1 MAVVE
6 DVVKSI
12 ISGYGVLPKYT
23 EEVIGKVVICNI
35 EKRVPDNFGLI
46 R

>member
-12 ISGYGVLPKYT
+12 ISGYGVLPKYIK
-23 EEVIGKVVICNI
+23 EVIGKVVICDI
-35 EKRVPDNFGLI
+35 EKGTPVNFDLI